1 MKTKLQLLL
10 CAIFVAIG
18 LTACADEEPDFIGVI
33 PYLEL
38 KQGTY
43 EVDSSEQDIQVIII
57 TNQEQLFFDEI
68 WGDDSIVGDT
78 QLHPCDW
85 ITQATTRVKVSE
97 HTYIF
102 HVKANTSTLP
112 RKAVMPV
119 WAGKVYSDR
128 GLLKFVHFVQKGAE

>member
-1 MKTKLQLLL
+1 MRNKILLL
-10 CAIFVAIG
+10 LFAFFVAVG
-18 LTACADEEPDFIGVI
+18 FNACEDEVPDFIGVI

-43 EVDSSEQDIQVIII
+43 EIDANEQDVKVTFI
-57 TNQEQLFFDEI
+57 TNQEELFFDQIFNEYGI
-68 WGDDSIVGDT
+68 IGET
-78 QLHPCDW
+78 QPLCDW
-85 ITQATTRVKVSE
+85 ITQATTRLKVDE
-97 HTYIF
+97 YTYTF